1 MAPTRRFERIRF
13 SLTMDIMSDLSAF
26 PITRKWPAIHPDRL
40 QLYSL
45 PTPNGVKVS
54 IMLEEIGLAYE
65 PHLVSFDAN
74 DQTTPEFLSLNPNNK
89 IPAILDP
96 QGPSGSPLPLFESG
110 AILIYLAEKTGQ
122 LMPPD
127 AAGRYQ
133 TIQWLM
139 FQMGGIGPMFGQ
151 LGFFNKFAGKAYED
165 KRPRDRYVAESRR
178 LLGVL
183 DRQLADRA
191 WIMGDAYTIA
201 DVATFPWVRNLI
213 GFYEAGDL
221 VGISDF
227 PQVTRALQ
235 SFLARPAVARG
246 LDIPKRVS

>member
-1 MAPTRRFERIRF
+1 
-13 SLTMDIMSDLSAF
+13 MSDLSAF
-26 PITRKWPAIHPDRL
+26 PITRKWPARHPERL

-65 PHLVSFDAN
+65 PHLVSFDTN

-96 QGPSGSPLPLFESG
+96 NGPGGKLVPLFESG
-110 AILIYLAEKTGQ
+110 FILIYLAEKTGQ
-122 LMPPD
+122 LMPQD

-165 KRPRDRYVAESRR
+165 KRPRDRYVAESKR

-183 DRQLADRA
+183 DRQLQNRA
-191 WIMGDAYTIA
+191 WIVGDEFSIA
-201 DVATFPWVRNLI
+201 DVAVFPWVRNLI

-221 VGISDF
+221 VGIADF

-246 LDIPKRVS
+246 LEIPKRVS